1 MKHSIKRQMAIV
13 FIGLVVAILV
23 VFLSVNAFFLEQY
36 YKVNKQKDLKKMYTT
51 IEMALK
57 KDTLTTDEVKVKLGQ
72 LVEKK

>member
-1 MKHSIKRQMAIV
+1 MKHSIKKQMAIV

-36 YKVNKQKDLKKMYTT
+36 YKVNKQKDLKKMYTS

-72 LVEKK
+72 LVE